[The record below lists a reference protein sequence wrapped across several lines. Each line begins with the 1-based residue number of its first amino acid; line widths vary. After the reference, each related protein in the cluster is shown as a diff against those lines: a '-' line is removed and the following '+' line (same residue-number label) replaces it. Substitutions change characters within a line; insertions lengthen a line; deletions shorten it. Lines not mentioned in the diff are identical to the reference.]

1 MAKQIKACTIQNNSY
16 VLYPKTADVLVI
28 NEEGETLKDRL
39 KAINDKIDNIVKGSI
54 DVDMTNCASK
64 DYVNEIIDMLRTSM
78 ESEIDLIA
86 NQVDDMLDGNK
97 QQEILKLTVDD
108 IGKVLSVAQNDKGE
122 LVIKAIDII
131 LNNNDINWEQIS
143 NKPEIA
149 NKIKLTQESLV
160 LLANENDLSYV
171 PLVKDE
177 DIDSIINEL

>member
-1 MAKQIKACTIQNNSY
+1 
-16 VLYPKTADVLVI
+16 
-28 NEEGETLKDRL
+28 
-39 KAINDKIDNIVKGSI
+39 
-54 DVDMTNCASK
+54 
-64 DYVNEIIDMLRTSM
+64 M
-78 ESEIDLIA
+78 ENEIDLIA
-86 NQVDDMLDGNK
+86 NQVDDILNANK

-122 LVIKAIDII
+122 LVIKAIDMI
-131 LNNNDINWEQIS
+131 LNSNNIDWEQIN

-160 LLANENDLSYV
+160 LSANENDLSYV

>member
-1 MAKQIKACTIQNNSY
+1 
-16 VLYPKTADVLVI
+16 
-28 NEEGETLKDRL
+28 
-39 KAINDKIDNIVKGSI
+39 
-54 DVDMTNCASK
+54 MTNCASK
-64 DYVNEIIDMLRTSM
+64 DYVNEIIDMLRASM
-78 ESEIDLIA
+78 ENEIDLIA
-86 NQVDDMLDGNK
+86 NQVDDILNANK

-122 LVIKAIDII
+122 LVIKAIDMI
-131 LNNNDINWEQIS
+131 LNSNNIDWEQIN

-160 LLANENDLSYV
+160 LSANENDLSYV